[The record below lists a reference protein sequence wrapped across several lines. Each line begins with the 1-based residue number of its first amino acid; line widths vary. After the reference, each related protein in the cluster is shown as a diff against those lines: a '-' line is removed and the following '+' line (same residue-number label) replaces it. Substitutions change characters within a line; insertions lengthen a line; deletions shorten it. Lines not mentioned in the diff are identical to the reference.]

1 MTKIFS
7 PTEPASETSADQ
19 LASEQA
25 NSVALPKAKLTHRSL
40 LWWLGIAG
48 LTLVTVAIPAWY
60 FGFRSSS
67 PSTVLEVSG
76 RIEGYETDI
85 GTKVPGRVMV
95 VTVREG
101 DRVQVGQVLAKL
113 DDSEIQA
120 QLQAA
125 EARLAA
131 AQQQVNQA
139 QRQINVI
146 QSQIEEAQLN
156 LEQAQEDT
164 RGRITQARSALAAAQ
179 AQWQQAQA
187 QQEQAE
193 SALNL
198 AQIERDRAMKL
209 HQEGA
214 YSQQQLDQAQT
225 ALETA
230 QATLRAQQAAV
241 ETARRQVNA
250 AKGDLTSVQTTRLN
264 PNIRQTRLQGLQEQL
279 VIARSQWEAAQA
291 TVRQVAAERQRILAQ
306 VNDLTITSPIDGIV
320 TARSVEP
327 GTVVS
332 SGKTLLTVINPNTV
346 YLRGFIPEGE
356 IGQIR
361 VGQTAK
367 VYLDSAPEQSLAAH
381 VAAID
386 TEASFTPENIYF
398 RNDRVEQVFGVKISI
413 ATPDGLAKPG
423 MPADA
428 EIELN

>member
-1 MTKIFS
+1 
-7 PTEPASETSADQ
+7 
-19 LASEQA
+19 
-25 NSVALPKAKLTHRSL
+25 
-40 LWWLGIAG
+40 
-48 LTLVTVAIPAWY
+48 
-60 FGFRSSS
+60 
-67 PSTVLEVSG
+67 
-76 RIEGYETDI
+76 
-85 GTKVPGRVMV
+85 
-95 VTVREG
+95 
-101 DRVQVGQVLAKL
+101 
-113 DDSEIQA
+113 
-120 QLQAA
+120 
-125 EARLAA
+125 
-131 AQQQVNQA
+131 
-139 QRQINVI
+139 
-146 QSQIEEAQLN
+146 
-156 LEQAQEDT
+156 
-164 RGRITQARSALAAAQ
+164 
-179 AQWQQAQA
+179 
-187 QQEQAE
+187 
-193 SALNL
+193 
-198 AQIERDRAMKL
+198 MKL

-250 AKGDLTSVQTTRLN
+250 AQGDLTSVQTTRLN

-279 VIARSQWEAAQA
+279 AIARSQWEAAQA

-346 YLRGFIPEGE
+346 YLRRFIPEGE

-361 VGQTAK
+361 VGQAAR
-367 VYLDSAPEQSLAAH
+367 VYLDSAPEQPLAAH

-428 EIELN
+428 EIQLN